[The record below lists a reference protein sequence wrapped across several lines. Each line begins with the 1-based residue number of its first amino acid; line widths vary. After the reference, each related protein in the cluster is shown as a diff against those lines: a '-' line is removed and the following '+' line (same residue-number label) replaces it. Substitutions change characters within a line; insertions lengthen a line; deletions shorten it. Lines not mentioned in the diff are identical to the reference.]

1 MILDYIFTIIGI
13 IIAIIIITILSSIF
27 PKFILGIII
36 ILFIIVFILNIHEL
50 IKYTNK
56 NVLVK
61 SEGGNI
67 ANYCNLAKY
76 KIFDYDILVDNGN
89 LTLFTLYLILFIL
102 FWSNKI
108 ANDILNNSSNSEI
121 KILGFY
127 KYYNKDVYKNY
138 NYEYE
143 CIYAIMLFIA
153 LSTIIY
159 GLNLI
164 YYNFSGLNKKENEVI
179 ENINIIGTLLKD
191 NINISYLNFCLK
203 QLDEK
208 KKIDDEDFITNYI
221 NYIKQDTPSD
231 KYKQEAY
238 DLYNS
243 NINKFYI
250 KCHIT
255 YILFNIESKN
265 VIDKN
270 IVDKL
275 NDSTGN
281 YCIFDLISDKNVD
294 AIFPTNMEINRDIIV
309 KDNKL
314 HEIEIDTKKIND
326 MYINFVSTL
335 KTNYYNVRKYEK
347 GNLFYYKIDL
357 LFTKFSGVLFS
368 IFAIIFLIKT
378 EFKQIIKNLFNIT
391 IDPLEYTIY
400 NYGNIFKII
409 IIITILL
416 FISILF
422 NS

>member
-13 IIAIIIITILSSIF
+13 IIAIIIITTLTSIF

-76 KIFDYDILVDNGN
+76 KIFDYDVLVDKGN
-89 LTLFTLYLILFIL
+89 LTLFALYLILFIL

-164 YYNFSGLNKKENEVI
+164 YYNFSGLNKKENDVI

-191 NINISYLNFCLK
+191 NINISYLKSYLNE
-203 QLDEK
+203 LDNN
-208 KKIDDEDFITNYI
+208 KKIDENFINKYI
-221 NYIKQDTPSD
+221 TYIGTDTASD
-231 KYKQEAY
+231 KYKQEALN
-238 DLYNS
+238 LYNTD
-243 NINKFYI
+243 INKFYI

-255 YILFNIESKN
+255 YILFNIESGN

-270 IVDKL
+270 IVTKL
-275 NDSTGN
+275 TDSSGN
-281 YCIFDLISDKNVD
+281 YCIFDLLSDKNVD
-294 AIFPTNMEINRDIIV
+294 AIFPTNMEINRNIA
-309 KDNKL
+309 KDNKIIL
-314 HEIEIDTKKIND
+314 KDIDKKKIND
-326 MYINFVSTL
+326 MYINFVNTL
-335 KTNYYNVRKYEK
+335 KTNYYNVKKYEIS
-347 GNLFYYKIDL
+347 NLFYYKIDL

-368 IFAIIFLIKT
+368 IFAIFFLIKT

>member
-13 IIAIIIITILSSIF
+13 IIAIIIITILTTIF

-76 KIFDYDILVDNGN
+76 KIFDYDVLVDKGN
-89 LTLFTLYLILFIL
+89 LTLFALYLILFIL

-164 YYNFSGLNKKENEVI
+164 YYNFSGLNKKENDII

-191 NINISYLNFCLK
+191 NINISYLKCYLIE
-203 QLDEK
+203 LDNNS
-208 KKIDDEDFITNYI
+208 KIDDNFITKYI
-221 NYIKQDTPSD
+221 TYIRAETASD
-231 KYKQEAY
+231 KYKKEAS
-238 DLYNS
+238 DLFNTD
-243 NINKFYI
+243 INKFYI

-255 YILFNIESKN
+255 YILFNIESRN

-275 NDSTGN
+275 TDSSGN
-281 YCIFDLISDKNVD
+281 YCIFDLLSDKNVD
-294 AIFPTNMEINRDIIV
+294 AIFPTNMEINRDIVV
-309 KDNKL
+309 KDNK
-314 HEIEIDTKKIND
+314 IDIKDIDKKKIND
-326 MYINFVSTL
+326 MYINFINTL

-347 GNLFYYKIDL
+347 SNLFYYKIDL

-368 IFAIIFLIKT
+368 IFAIFFLIKT

-400 NYGNIFKII
+400 NYGNIIKII

>member
-13 IIAIIIITILSSIF
+13 IIAIIIITILTTIF

-76 KIFDYDILVDNGN
+76 KIFDYDVLVDKGN
-89 LTLFTLYLILFIL
+89 LTLFALYLILFIL

-153 LSTIIY
+153 LSTIVY

-191 NINISYLNFCLK
+191 NINISYLKFY
-203 QLDEK
+203 LDEVDK
-208 KKIDDEDFITNYI
+208 NIKIDETFIDKYI
-221 NYIKQDTPSD
+221 TYIGTEKASD
-231 KYKQEAY
+231 KYKQEAS
-238 DLYNS
+238 DLFNTD
-243 NINKFYI
+243 INKFYI

-255 YILFNIESKN
+255 YILFNIESRN

-270 IVDKL
+270 IVAKL
-275 NDSTGN
+275 TDSSGN
-281 YCIFDLISDKNVD
+281 YCIFDLLSDKNVD
-294 AIFPTNMEINRDIIV
+294 AIFPTNMEINRNIVV
-309 KDNKL
+309 KDNK
-314 HEIEIDTKKIND
+314 IDIKDIDTKKIND
-326 MYINFVSTL
+326 MYINFINTL
-335 KTNYYNVRKYEK
+335 KTNYYNVKKYEK
-347 GNLFYYKIDL
+347 SNLFYYKIDL

-368 IFAIIFLIKT
+368 IFAIFFLIKT

-400 NYGNIFKII
+400 NYGNIIKII

>member
-13 IIAIIIITILSSIF
+13 IIALIIITIIASIF

-36 ILFIIVFILNIHEL
+36 ILFIILFILNIHEL
-50 IKYTNK
+50 IKYTSK
-56 NVLVK
+56 NVLAK

-76 KIFDYDILVDNGN
+76 KIYDYDFLVDKSN
-89 LTLFTLYLILFIL
+89 LTLFALYLILFIL

-153 LSTIIY
+153 LSLIVY

-164 YYNFSGLNKKENEVI
+164 YYNFTGLNKKENQVI
-179 ENINIIGTLLKD
+179 ENINIISALIRD
-191 NINISYLNFCLK
+191 NINISYLK
-203 QLDEK
+203 YYLDQIEK
-208 KKIDDEDFITNYI
+208 NEKIDETSFISSYI
-221 NYIKQDTPSD
+221 AHIQNNPDAD
-231 KYKQEAY
+231 KYKKEAL
-238 DLYNS
+238 DSYNTD
-243 NINKFYI
+243 INKFYI

-255 YILFNIESKN
+255 RILFDIDSKKI
-265 VIDKN
+265 IDKN
-270 IVDKL
+270 IVTKL
-275 NDSTGN
+275 TDSSGN
-281 YCIFDLISDKNVD
+281 YCILDLLSDKNID
-294 AIFPTNMEINRDIIV
+294 AIFPTNIEINRDIV
-309 KDNKL
+309 KDNK
-314 HEIEIDTKKIND
+314 IDNKDINIQKINEL
-326 MYINFVSTL
+326 YGKFINIL
-335 KTNYYNVRKYEK
+335 KPNYYNVKKYE
-347 GNLFYYKIDL
+347 NNNIFYYKLDL

-368 IFAIIFLIKT
+368 IFAILFLIKT
-378 EFKQIIKNLFNIT
+378 EFKQIIKAIFNIT

-400 NYGNIFKII
+400 KYGYIFKII
-409 IIITILL
+409 VIITILL

>member
-1 MILDYIFTIIGI
+1 MNLDYIFTIVGL

-36 ILFIIVFILNIHEL
+36 ILFIIVFILNIQEL

-56 NVLVK
+56 NILVK

-76 KIFDYDILVDNGN
+76 KIFNYDILVDNGN
-89 LTLFTLYLILFIL
+89 LTLFILYLILFIL

-108 ANDILNNSSNSEI
+108 ATDILNNSSNSEI

-127 KYYNKDVYKNY
+127 KYYNMDVYKNY

-153 LSTIIY
+153 LSVIIY

-179 ENINIIGTLLKD
+179 ENINIIGALLKD
-191 NINISYLNFCLK
+191 NINISYLEFYLEKIEENF
-203 QLDEK
+203 
-208 KKIDDEDFITNYI
+208 KIDDTFIDKYI
-221 NYIKQDTPSD
+221 DDIQNEKNND
-231 KYKQEAY
+231 KYKKEAL

-255 YILFNIESKN
+255 HLLFNIDSKN

-270 IVDKL
+270 IVTKL
-275 NDSTGN
+275 TDSSKN
-281 YCIFDLISDKNVD
+281 YCIFDLISDKNID
-294 AIFPTNMEINRDIIV
+294 AIFPKHMEINKNIAP
-309 KDNKL
+309 N
-314 HEIEIDTKKIND
+314 KKIISKDIDINIINN
-326 MYINFVSTL
+326 MYIDLVNTL

-347 GNLFYYKIDL
+347 NNLFYYKIDL

-378 EFKQIIKNLFNIT
+378 EFKQIIKTLFNIT

-409 IIITILL
+409 IIIIFLL
-416 FISILF
+416 FISLLF

>member
-76 KIFDYDILVDNGN
+76 KIFDYDVLVDKGN
-89 LTLFTLYLILFIL
+89 LTLFALYLILFIL

-153 LSTIIY
+153 LSTIVY

-191 NINISYLNFCLK
+191 NINISYLKFYLK
-203 QLDEK
+203 QLGENE
-208 KKIDDEDFITNYI
+208 KKIDDNFIIKYI
-221 NYIKQDTPSD
+221 SYIQQDTASD
-231 KYKQEAY
+231 KYKQEAL

-255 YILFNIESKN
+255 YILFNIESRN

-275 NDSTGN
+275 TDSTGN

-294 AIFPTNMEINRDIIV
+294 AIFPTNMEINRDIV

-314 HEIEIDTKKIND
+314 HEKEIDTKKIND
-326 MYINFVSTL
+326 MYINFVNTL
-335 KTNYYNVRKYEK
+335 KTNYYNIRKYEK
-347 GNLFYYKIDL
+347 SNLFYYKIDL

-391 IDPLEYTIY
+391 IDPLEYTIH

>member
-13 IIAIIIITILSSIF
+13 IIAIIIITILTTIF

-76 KIFDYDILVDNGN
+76 KIFDYDVLVDKGN
-89 LTLFTLYLILFIL
+89 LTLFALYLILFIL

-153 LSTIIY
+153 LSTIVY

-164 YYNFSGLNKKENEVI
+164 YYNFSGLNKKENDVI

-191 NINISYLNFCLK
+191 NINISYLKCY
-203 QLDEK
+203 LDELDNN
-208 KKIDDEDFITNYI
+208 KKIDENFITKYITYI
-221 NYIKQDTPSD
+221 NDDTALD
-231 KYKQEAY
+231 KYKQEALNLFNA
-238 DLYNS
+238 D
-243 NINKFYI
+243 INKFYI

-255 YILFNIESKN
+255 YILFNIESRN

-270 IVDKL
+270 IVTKL
-275 NDSTGN
+275 TDSSGN
-281 YCIFDLISDKNVD
+281 HCIFDLLSDKNVD
-294 AIFPTNMEINRDIIV
+294 AIFPTNMEINRNIAKNNKISL
-309 KDNKL
+309 KD
-314 HEIEIDTKKIND
+314 IDTKKIND
-326 MYINFVSTL
+326 MYINFVNTL
-335 KTNYYNVRKYEK
+335 KTNYYNVKKYEIS
-347 GNLFYYKIDL
+347 NLFYYKIDL

-368 IFAIIFLIKT
+368 IFAIFFLIKT

-400 NYGNIFKII
+400 NYGNIIKII

>member
-1 MILDYIFTIIGI
+1 MNLDYIFTIVGI
-13 IIAIIIITILSSIF
+13 IIAIIIITFLSSIF

-36 ILFIIVFILNIHEL
+36 ILFIIVFILNIQEL

-56 NVLVK
+56 NILVK

-89 LTLFTLYLILFIL
+89 LTLFVLYLILFIL

-108 ANDILNNSSNSEI
+108 ATDILNNSSDSEI

-153 LSTIIY
+153 LSVIVY
-159 GLNLI
+159 GLNII
-164 YYNFSGLNKKENEVI
+164 YYNFSRLNKKENEVI

-191 NINISYLNFCLK
+191 NINISYLQFYL
-203 QLDEK
+203 
-208 KKIDDEDFITNYI
+208 KKIDKKDFKIDGDFIQT
-221 NYIKQDTPSD
+221 YIKYIANETDLD
-231 KYKQEAY
+231 KYKKEALE
-238 DLYNS
+238 LYNT
-243 NINKFYI
+243 NVNKFYI

-255 YILFNIESKN
+255 HILFNIDSKN

-270 IVDKL
+270 IVTKL
-275 NDSTGN
+275 TDSTKN
-281 YCIFDLISDKNVD
+281 YCVFDLISDKNID
-294 AIFPTNMEINRDIIV
+294 AIFPKHMEINKYIAPNNKISSKDI
-309 KDNKL
+309 D
-314 HEIEIDTKKIND
+314 INIINN
-326 MYINFVSTL
+326 MYIDLVNTL

-347 GNLFYYKIDL
+347 ENLFYYKIDL

-378 EFKQIIKNLFNIT
+378 EFKQIIKTLFNIT

-409 IIITILL
+409 IIIIFLL
-416 FISILF
+416 FISLLF

>member
-13 IIAIIIITILSSIF
+13 IIAIIIITILTTIF

-36 ILFIIVFILNIHEL
+36 ILFIIVFILNIHGL

-76 KIFDYDILVDNGN
+76 KIFDYDVLVDKGN
-89 LTLFTLYLILFIL
+89 LTLFALYLILFIL

-153 LSTIIY
+153 LSTIVY

-191 NINISYLNFCLK
+191 NINISYLKCYLNE
-203 QLDEK
+203 LDNNR
-208 KKIDDEDFITNYI
+208 KIDDTFITKYI
-221 NYIKQDTPSD
+221 TYIRTDTASD
-231 KYKQEAY
+231 KYKQEALN
-238 DLYNS
+238 LYNTD
-243 NINKFYI
+243 INKFYI

-255 YILFNIESKN
+255 YTLFNIESRN

-270 IVDKL
+270 IVTKL
-275 NDSTGN
+275 TDSSGN
-281 YCIFDLISDKNVD
+281 HCIFDLLSDKNVD
-294 AIFPTNMEINRDIIV
+294 AIFPTNMEINRNIATNNKISEKDIDI
-309 KDNKL
+309 
-314 HEIEIDTKKIND
+314 TKIND
-326 MYINFVSTL
+326 MYINFINTL

-347 GNLFYYKIDL
+347 SNLFYYKIDL

-368 IFAIIFLIKT
+368 IFAIFFLIKT

>member
-13 IIAIIIITILSSIF
+13 IIAIIIITILSTIF

-76 KIFDYDILVDNGN
+76 KIFDYDVLVDKGN
-89 LTLFTLYLILFIL
+89 LTLFALYLILFIL

-191 NINISYLNFCLK
+191 NINISYLK
-203 QLDEK
+203 YYSKELDENG
-208 KKIDDEDFITNYI
+208 KIDETFITKYI
-221 NYIKQDTPSD
+221 AYIGKDTDSAD
-231 KYKQEAY
+231 KYKQEAKKLY
-238 DLYNS
+238 DTNK
-243 NINKFYI
+243 NKFYI

-255 YILFNIESKN
+255 YILFNIESRN

-270 IVDKL
+270 IVNKL
-275 NDSTGN
+275 TDSTGN
-281 YCIFDLISDKNVD
+281 YCMFDLLSDKNVD
-294 AIFPTNMEINRDIIV
+294 AIFPTNMEINRNIA
-309 KDNKL
+309 KDNND
-314 HEIEIDTKKIND
+314 IDITKIND
-326 MYINFVSTL
+326 MYINFINTL

-347 GNLFYYKIDL
+347 SNLFYYKIDL

>member
-153 LSTIIY
+153 LSTIVY

-164 YYNFSGLNKKENEVI
+164 YYNFTGLNKKENEVI

-191 NINISYLNFCLK
+191 SINISYLKFYLK
-203 QLDEK
+203 QLDEN
-208 KKIDDEDFITNYI
+208 KKIGDDFITNYI
-221 NYIKQDTPSD
+221 SYINTDFASD
-231 KYKQEAY
+231 KYKQEAKELY
-238 DLYNS
+238 DS
-243 NINKFYI
+243 NINNFYI

-270 IVDKL
+270 IVNNL
-275 NDSTGN
+275 TDSTGN

-294 AIFPTNMEINRDIIV
+294 AIFPTNMEINRNIAI
-309 KDNKL
+309 DNK
-314 HEIEIDTKKIND
+314 ISDKDIDTKKIND
-326 MYINFVSTL
+326 IYINFVSTL

-347 GNLFYYKIDL
+347 SNLFYYKIDL